1 MTQLKSGNVSEL
13 WKVSYPMMVS
23 FFSMMLMIFID
34 RIFLSWYSTESFN
47 AATTAGTLAW
57 GFILAWTTLASMS
70 EVFVAQYNG
79 AEKLSKIGS
88 PVWQAIWLTLASY
101 LFYIPLALFGTKF
114 LYDPILSP
122 NEYHFFQILMLFG
135 PIFALIPAI
144 GGFYIGRG
152 KTQIMQ
158 WMAILGNI
166 VNVILD
172 PILIFGIEGYIPSMG
187 IKGAAIATGIGSLV
201 EAALLFYLF
210 MRKEHRA
217 MFGTL
222 KCAFEKSLFI
232 KTIKVGLPPAI
243 FIGLE
248 LTGWA
253 IFYHFMAQISP
264 IHIFVASVC
273 QTVLLLFLFFG
284 MGIEKGTI
292 ALTGNFIGSHQKE
305 KVKTV
310 LTSGLKLVTSFALL
324 SSLVLIVY
332 PDPLIDW
339 FLKDPALLDPELSL
353 LAIDLNEAKSL
364 IRIGLIFIT
373 FYILLEN
380 IRWILNGI
388 LTAAGDTL
396 FLLTSGAISVW
407 FLLLVPT
414 YLCIVLPKASV
425 SYSFIIW
432 IVYSATTLSV
442 VFLRFLQGK
451 WKLRDL
457 TEEKIQIPTGAF
469 EGFVHSE
476 KLSSEE
482 SSTP

>member
-1 MTQLKSGNVSEL
+1 MAELKTGNVSEL

-79 AEKLSKIGS
+79 AGKLSKLGS
-88 PVWQAIWLTLASY
+88 PVWQAIYLTFASY
-101 LFYIPLALFGTKF
+101 LFYVPLAIWGTP
-114 LYDPILSP
+114 LIYDPISNP
-122 NEYHFFQILMLFG
+122 NEYCFFQILMFFG

-144 GGFYIGRG
+144 GGFYIGQG

-158 WMAILGNI
+158 WMAILGNLVNI
-166 VNVILD
+166 VLD
-172 PILIFGIEGYIPSMG
+172 PILIFGIDGFVPSMG

-201 EAALLFYLF
+201 EALLLFYLF
-210 MRKEHRA
+210 MRKEHRIT
-217 MFGTL
+217 FGTL
-222 KCAFEKSLFI
+222 NFSFDKTLFF

-243 FIGLE
+243 FICLE
-248 LTGWA
+248 LMGWA
-253 IFYHFMAQISP
+253 IFYHLMAKISP

-273 QTVLLLFLFFG
+273 QTILLLFLFFG

-292 ALTGNFIGSHQKE
+292 ALTGNFIGGDE
-305 KVKTV
+305 KSKVVNV
-310 LTSGLKLVTSFALL
+310 LKSGLKLVTSFALIT
-324 SSLVLIVY
+324 SLFLIIF
-332 PDPLIDW
+332 PDPIINW
-339 FLKDPALLDPELSL
+339 FLQNPSHVDPEMSL
-353 LAIDLNEAKSL
+353 LGINLSEAKKL
-364 IRIGLIFIT
+364 IRIGLIFTT

-407 FLLLVPT
+407 FLLLIPT
-414 YLCIVLPKASV
+414 YLFIVLPKANV
-425 SYSFIIW
+425 AYSFIIW
-432 IVYSATTLSV
+432 IVYSATTLTV
-442 VFLRFLQGK
+442 VFFRFRHGN
-451 WKLRDL
+451 WKLKNLVSENRIL
-457 TEEKIQIPTGAF
+457 ERVPGGAEQ
-469 EGFVHSE
+469 EGI
-476 KLSSEE
+476 
-482 SSTP
+482 

>member
-1 MTQLKSGNVSEL
+1 MADIKTGSVTEL

-34 RIFLSWYSTESFN
+34 RIFLSWYSLESFN

-57 GFILAWTTLASMS
+57 GFILGWVALASMS

-79 AEKLSKIGS
+79 AGKLSKIGS
-88 PVWQAIWLTLASY
+88 PVWQVIWLTLLSY
-101 LFYIPLALFGTKF
+101 LFYIPVAAWGSNL
-114 LYDPILSP
+114 LYDPTISP
-122 NEYHFFQILMLFG
+122 NEYYFFKILMYFG

-172 PILIFGIEGYIPSMG
+172 PILIFGVGDIIPSMG

-201 EAALLFYLF
+201 EALLLFYLF
-210 MRKEHRA
+210 MRKEHRIT
-217 MFGTL
+217 FGTL
-222 KCAFEKSLFI
+222 KYAFEKNLFL

-243 FIGLE
+243 FIFLE
-248 LTGWA
+248 LMGWA

-273 QTVLLLFLFFG
+273 QTILILFLFFG
-284 MGIEKGTI
+284 MGIEKGAI
-292 ALTGNFIGSHQKE
+292 ALAGNFIGGGEKHKVSHI
-305 KVKTV
+305 
-310 LTSGLKLVTSFALL
+310 LTSGLKLVTSFACITALF
-324 SSLVLIVY
+324 LIVY
-332 PDPLIDW
+332 PDPLINW
-339 FLKDPALLDPELSL
+339 FLQNPALLEPGMNLIS
-353 LAIDLNEAKSL
+353 IDLTEAKFL
-364 IRIGLIFIT
+364 IRIGLIFTT

-396 FLLTSGAISVW
+396 FLLLSGALTVW

-414 YLCIVLPKASV
+414 YLFIVLPKANV
-425 SYSFIIW
+425 AYSFIIW
-432 IVYSATTLSV
+432 IVYSATALTIVLS
-442 VFLRFLQGK
+442 RFLNGK
-451 WKLRDL
+451 WKLKNLVDESKTKPQL
-457 TEEKIQIPTGAF
+457 DDVQPTY
-469 EGFVHSE
+469 
-476 KLSSEE
+476 
-482 SSTP
+482 